1 MNPGGQAYGGQPEVD
16 PGSMGQMD
24 IGYSSYGE
32 GGSAGYDGD
41 SFEDEK
47 PLLIELGIN
56 LDLIKEKV
64 SMFSIPLAISA
75 AWIQCHPS
83 IFEIDSVGAQSYE
96 ANG

>member
-64 SMFSIPLAISA
+64 STFSIPLAISA
-75 AWIQCHPS
+75 ES
-83 IFEIDSVGAQSYE
+83 SVILL
-96 ANG
+96 